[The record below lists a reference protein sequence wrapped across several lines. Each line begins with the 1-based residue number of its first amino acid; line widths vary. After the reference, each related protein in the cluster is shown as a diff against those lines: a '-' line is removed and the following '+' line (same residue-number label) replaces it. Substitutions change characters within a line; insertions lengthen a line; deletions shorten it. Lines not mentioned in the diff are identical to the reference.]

1 MRQPISI
8 YLDNDIWFE
17 WYISNCKSK
26 NRRQVLD
33 SETGMKGFKIGKL
46 DILRSQQTQ
55 THPTERK
62 FDGNLNDY
70 GE

>member
-1 MRQPISI
+1 M
-8 YLDNDIWFE
+8 
-17 WYISNCKSK
+17 WYTSNFKSK
-26 NRRQVLD
+26 NKRQVLD
-33 SETGMKGFKIGKL
+33 RETGMKGFKIRKL

-55 THPTERK
+55 TRPTERK

>member
-1 MRQPISI
+1 MRQRNSI
-8 YLDNDIWFE
+8 HLDNDIWFV
-17 WYISNCKSK
+17 WYISNFKSK

-33 SETGMKGFKIGKL
+33 RDSGMKGFKIGKL
-46 DILRSQQTQ
+46 DILQSQQTQ

-62 FDGNLNDY
+62 FDGNLNNY